1 MRKILG
7 LLLALALAVPVLAQ
21 QLAAPATT
29 SPKVGEMA
37 PDFIVRAG
45 GRGGAAMNL
54 KDFQGKQN
62 VLIEFFPGAFTP
74 GCTQEFTD
82 NGKEFEKYTALNVV
96 ILGISADLPG
106 ALAQFKTTVGAKNDF
121 VSDRDLSIAT
131 KYGAQNPASPQPMR
145 RFYFLIDE
153 TGKIVWSD
161 TTNSLILTDKLL
173 PLVTQAL
180 KK

>member
-1 MRKILG
+1 MRKISALV
-7 LLLALALAVPVLAQ
+7 LALALAVPMLAQ
-21 QLAAPATT
+21 QLAAPAAN

-37 PDFIVRAG
+37 PDFQVKPG
-45 GRGGAAMNL
+45 GRGGAAVSL

-82 NGKEFEKYTALNVV
+82 NGKEFDKYTALNVA

-106 ALAQFKTTVGAKNDF
+106 AQTQFKTAVGAKNDF

-131 KYGAQNPASPQPMR
+131 KYGSQNPTSPQPMK
-145 RFYFLIDE
+145 RFYFLIDQS
-153 TGKIVWSD
+153 GKIVWED
-161 TTNSLILTDKLL
+161 TSNRLILTDQLL
-173 PLVTQAL
+173 PLVTAAL

>member
-1 MRKILG
+1 MRKISVLM
-7 LLLALALAVPVLAQ
+7 LVLALAVPVLAQ
-21 QLAAPATT
+21 QLAAPAAI

-37 PDFIVRAG
+37 PDFLVKPG
-45 GRGGAAMNL
+45 GRGGAAVNL
-54 KDFQGKQN
+54 KDYQGKQN

-82 NGKEFEKYTALNVV
+82 NGKEFEKYTALNVA

-106 ALAQFKTTVGAKNDF
+106 AQTQFKTTVGAKNDF

-131 KYGAQNPASPQPMR
+131 KYGSQNPTSPQPMK
-145 RFYFLIDE
+145 RFYFLIDQ
-153 TGKIVWSD
+153 TGKIVWAD
-161 TTNSLILTDKLL
+161 TSNRLILTDQLL

>member
-1 MRKILG
+1 M
-7 LLLALALAVPVLAQ
+7 LAFALTIPLFG
-21 QLAAPATT
+21 QLNAPAAS
-29 SPKVGEMA
+29 SPKVGDMA
-37 PDFIVRAG
+37 PDFVVKPA
-45 GRGGAAMNL
+45 GRGGGAATSL
-54 KDFQGKQN
+54 KDYQGKKN

-82 NGKEFEKYTALNVV
+82 NGKESEKYAALNVE

-106 ALAQFKTTVGAKNDF
+106 AQAEFKKAVGAKNDF

-131 KYGAQNPASPQPMR
+131 KYGSQNPVSPQPMK
-145 RFYFLIDE
+145 RFYFLIDQ
-153 TGKIVWSD
+153 TGKIIWED

-173 PLVTQAL
+173 PQVTAAL

>member
-1 MRKILG
+1 MRRSILLVT
-7 LLLALALAVPVLAQ
+7 LLIVALAVPMLAQ
-21 QLAAPATT
+21 QLSNPSNA
-29 SPKVGEMA
+29 PKVGEMA
-37 PDFIVRAG
+37 PDFLVKPG
-45 GRGGAAMNL
+45 GRGGAAVNL
-54 KDFQGKQN
+54 KDYQGKQN

-82 NGKEFEKYTALNVV
+82 AGKEYDKYTALNIA

-106 ALAQFKTTVGAKNDF
+106 ALAQFKTATGAKNDF

-131 KYGAQNPASPQPMR
+131 KYGAQNPNNAK
-145 RFYFLIDE
+145 RFYFLVDQ

-161 TTNSLILTDKLL
+161 TTNTLVLTEKLL
-173 PLVTQAL
+173 PQVTEAL